1 MDTISSWLASQI
13 ASIPSAAIPLF
24 ILTLVITAIG
34 FYRRVY
40 FISIGYGFS
49 IAAMSLAALFI
60 FRDHLTLLLIIQAGV
75 LIAYGARLGGFLL
88 YREFGQTTFKK
99 QAQDI
104 HKNNKSNRSRDIF
117 IWLGV
122 SMLYVLMF
130 SPSLFM
136 LATPAADFPAWSPI
150 AQIIGLII
158 MAAGLLMEAL
168 ADRQKSAFKAANPK
182 SFCNV
187 GLYQFVRCPNYLGE
201 IMVWVGQWIASLPAY
216 TSPLR
221 VVFSLAGLICIVL
234 IMMGST
240 KRLEES
246 QDSRYGKLPEYQQ
259 YTKTVPVLFPFVP
272 VYSLKNVRVYLE

>member
-1 MDTISSWLASQI
+1 MNISEWLAAQV
-13 ASIPSAAIPLF
+13 ASIPIEALPLF
-24 ILTLVITAIG
+24 VLTLLITLVG

-49 IAAMSLAALFI
+49 IAAMSLAALI
-60 FRDHLTLLLIIQAGV
+60 LFRENLTLLLLIQAGI
-75 LIAYGARLGGFLL
+75 LIAYGVRLGGFLL
-88 YREFGQTTFKK
+88 HRELTQAAYQK
-99 QAQDI
+99 QI
-104 HKNNKSNRSRDIF
+104 KEVHERGKSNRSRDIF

-122 SMLYVLMF
+122 SVLYVVMF
-130 SPSLFM
+130 SPTLFM
-136 LATPAADFPAWSPI
+136 LATPATDLPAWSPF
-150 AQIIGLII
+150 AQVIGIVV

-168 ADRQKSAFKAANPK
+168 ADKQKSDFKAANPK
-182 SFCNV
+182 AFCNV
-187 GLYQFVRCPNYLGE
+187 GLYRFVRCPNYLGE
-201 IMVWVGQWIASLPAY
+201 IMVWTGQWIACLPAY

-246 QDSRYGKLPEYQQ
+246 QDTRYGKLPEYQN
-259 YTKTVPVLFPFVP
+259 YTKSVPVLFPFVP